1 VQPDEPAVRVQ
12 GLSKRY
18 GKQVAVEHLDFEV
31 PRGVIAGLI
40 GPNGAGKTTTLAM
53 LLGLVRPTGGSA
65 SVFGHPIAN
74 ADAYLGR
81 VGALL
86 EAPAFYRYL
95 SGRQNLEY
103 LATIADRDVRSVSGL
118 LEQVGLSERGDDR
131 FRAYSTGMKQRL
143 GIAAALLGDPDLL
156 LLDEPTSGLD
166 PVGIAEMRSLLVRL
180 RRRDRAMLVSSH
192 ALAELEQICDWLAII
207 EEGRLLFQ
215 GPTSDLLT
223 SGGARLIVAPEHDA
237 ELRRLGELISGRG
250 LWVEWRDEHLIVRAE
265 SADPRRLA
273 AELNVAAMDAGVV
286 LAELR
291 AAGTT
296 LEDRYLAMVSEEKQW
311 EA

>member
-1 VQPDEPAVRVQ
+1 MRPDEPAVRVR

-166 PVGIAEMRSLLVRL
+166 PVGIAEMRTLLVRL

-192 ALAELEQICDWLAII
+192 HLAELEQICDWLVII
-207 EEGRLLFQ
+207 DEGRLLFQ
-215 GPTSDLLT
+215 GPTSELLT
-223 SGGARLIVAPEHDA
+223 SAGARLIVAPELDA
-237 ELRRLGELISGRG
+237 ELRRLAELISGLGHR
-250 LWVEWRDEHLIVRAE
+250 VERRDEHLVIRAE
-265 SADPRRLA
+265 NGDPRGLA

-286 LAELR
+286 LAELT

-296 LEDRYLAMVSEEKQW
+296 LEDRYLAMVSGEKR
-311 EA
+311 

>member
-1 VQPDEPAVRVQ
+1 MQLDEPAVRVQ

-18 GKQVAVEHLDFEV
+18 GKQVAVEQLDFEV

-53 LLGLVRPTGGSA
+53 LLGLVRPIGGGA
-65 SVFGHPIAN
+65 TVFGHSIAA

-81 VGALL
+81 VGALID
-86 EAPAFYRYL
+86 APAFYRHL
-95 SGRQNLEY
+95 TGRQNLEY
-103 LATIADRDVRSVSGL
+103 LATIADRDVQSVSGL
-118 LEQVGLSERGDDR
+118 LDQVGLSERGDDR

-166 PVGIAEMRSLLVRL
+166 PVGIAEMRSLLVLL

-192 ALAELEQICDWLAII
+192 HLAELEQICDWLVII
-207 EEGRLLFQ
+207 DEGRLLFQ
-215 GPTSDLLT
+215 GPTSELLT
-223 SGGARLIVAPEHDA
+223 SAGARLIVAPEHDV
-237 ELRRLGELISGRG
+237 ELRRLGALITGRG
-250 LWVEWRDEHLIVRAE
+250 HSVEWRDGHLVVRAE
-265 SADPRRLA
+265 GADSRRLA

-291 AAGTT
+291 AASTT
-296 LEDRYLAMVSEEKQW
+296 LEDRYLAMVSGEKR
-311 EA
+311 

>member
-1 VQPDEPAVRVQ
+1 VQPAEPAVRVQ
-12 GLSKRY
+12 GLGKVY
-18 GKQVAVEHLDFEV
+18 GRQVAVENLDFEV

-53 LLGLVRPTGGSA
+53 LLGLVRPTGGGA
-65 SVFGHPIAN
+65 SVLGHPIAD

-81 VGALL
+81 VGALI

-118 LEQVGLSERGDDR
+118 LEQVGLSARGDDR

-143 GIAAALLGDPDLL
+143 GIAAALMGDPDLL

-180 RRRDRAMLVSSH
+180 RRPDRAMLVSSH
-192 ALAELEQICDWLAII
+192 ALAELEQICDWLVII
-207 EEGRLLFQ
+207 DEGRLLFQ
-215 GPTSDLLT
+215 GPTSELLT
-223 SGGARLIVAPEHDA
+223 SAGARLILAPAHDV
-237 ELRRLGELISGRG
+237 ELRRLGALISGRG
-250 LWVEWRDEHLIVRAE
+250 HSVERRDGHLVVRAE

-273 AELNVAAMDAGVV
+273 AELNVAAMDAGIV
-286 LAELR
+286 LAELT
-291 AAGTT
+291 APGTT
-296 LEDRYLAMVSEEKQW
+296 LEDRYLAMVSGEKR
-311 EA
+311 

>member
-1 VQPDEPAVRVQ
+1 MQPEEPAVRVQ

-53 LLGLVRPTGGSA
+53 LLGLVRPTGGGA
-65 SVFGHPIAN
+65 TVFGHPIAD

-95 SGRQNLEY
+95 TGRQNLEY
-103 LATIADRDVRSVSGL
+103 LATIADCDVHSVSGL
-118 LEQVGLSERGDDR
+118 LDQVGLSERGDDR
-131 FRAYSTGMKQRL
+131 FGTYSTGMKQRL

-166 PVGIAEMRSLLVRL
+166 PVGIAEMRGLLVRL

-192 ALAELEQICDWLAII
+192 QLTELEQICDWLVII
-207 EEGRLLFQ
+207 DEGRLLFQ
-215 GPTSDLLT
+215 GPTSGLLT
-223 SGGARLIVAPEHDA
+223 SAGARLIVAPELDV

-250 LWVEWRDEHLIVRAE
+250 HSVEWRNEHLVVRAE
-265 SADPRRLA
+265 NADPRRLA

-291 AAGTT
+291 PAGTT
-296 LEDRYLAMVSEEKQW
+296 LEDRYLAMVSGEKR
-311 EA
+311 

>member
-1 VQPDEPAVRVQ
+1 MRPDEPAVRVR

-53 LLGLVRPTGGSA
+53 LLGLVRPTGGGA
-65 SVFGHPIAN
+65 TVFGHSIADV
-74 ADAYLGR
+74 DAYLGR
-81 VGALL
+81 VGALV
-86 EAPAFYRYL
+86 EAPAFYRNL
-95 SGRQNLEY
+95 TGRQNLEY
-103 LATIADRDVRSVSGL
+103 LATIADHDVQSVSGL
-118 LEQVGLSERGDDR
+118 LDQVGLSERGDDR

-166 PVGIAEMRSLLVRL
+166 PVGIAEMRTLLVRL

-192 ALAELEQICDWLAII
+192 HLAELEQICDWLVII
-207 EEGRLLFQ
+207 DEGRLLFQ
-215 GPTSDLLT
+215 GPTSELLT
-223 SGGARLIVAPEHDA
+223 SAGARLIVAPEHDA
-237 ELRRLGELISGRG
+237 ELRRLAELISGLGHR
-250 LWVEWRDEHLIVRAE
+250 VERRDEHLVIRAE
-265 SADPRRLA
+265 NGDPRGLA

-286 LAELR
+286 LAELT

-296 LEDRYLAMVSEEKQW
+296 LEDRYLAMVSGEKR
-311 EA
+311 

>member
-18 GKQVAVEHLDFEV
+18 GKQVAVEHLAFEV

-53 LLGLVRPTGGSA
+53 LLGLVRPTGGDA
-65 SVFGHPIAN
+65 TVLGHPIADV
-74 ADAYLGR
+74 DAYLGR
-81 VGALL
+81 VGALI
-86 EAPAFYRYL
+86 EAPAFYHYL

-103 LATIADRDVRSVSGL
+103 LATAAERDVRSVSGL
-118 LEQVGLSERGDDR
+118 LDQVGLSERGDDR

-166 PVGIAEMRSLLVRL
+166 PVGIAAMRSLLVQL

-192 ALAELEQICDWLAII
+192 HLAELEQICDWLVII
-207 EEGRLLFQ
+207 DEGRLLFQ
-215 GPTSDLLT
+215 GPTSELLT
-223 SGGARLIVAPEHDA
+223 SAGARLIVATEHDV
-237 ELRRLGELISGRG
+237 ELRRLGALISGRG
-250 LWVEWRDEHLIVRAE
+250 HSVERRDEYLVVRAE
-265 SADPRRLA
+265 SADARRLA

-291 AAGTT
+291 VAGTT
-296 LEDRYLAMVSEEKQW
+296 LEDRYLAMVSGETR
-311 EA
+311 